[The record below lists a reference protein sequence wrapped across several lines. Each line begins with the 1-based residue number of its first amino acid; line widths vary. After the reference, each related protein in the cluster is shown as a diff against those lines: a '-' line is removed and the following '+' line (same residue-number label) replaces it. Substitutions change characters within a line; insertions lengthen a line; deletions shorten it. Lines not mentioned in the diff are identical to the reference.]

1 MKNQYFG
8 DVRDL
13 FKYDLIQSI
22 IKETDSINRILY
34 IPMLTKNDERKD
46 GNKIDYNKAKAGT
59 HNEDLVKFLCNCV
72 KSDRRNITEL
82 KFYFQLK
89 GIEIDIYNESF
100 FQRNRK
106 SYFSG
111 IKELFS
117 SSLIFVDPD
126 KGLEIKRSN
135 EMHLL
140 YDEAQFIYNRMDKN
154 SILMIYQHFPRKDH
168 IKYLCG
174 RAKELKKRMGDLP
187 IYISDNEIIFFFLT
201 KNHELKNQLER
212 IMNMYKREYSALQMG
227 TVCQV
232 DATGIGIAAS
242 YGLTWLKEQEPQTIK
257 DISRSIQALSL
268 WNEPTS
274 FLIEKLMSMRKD
286 GYWETETPIND
297 TARACI
303 ALSGWRKIQTEI
315 IQWIQKEQKN
325 DNWNN
330 SEIDTAYALMALGDR
345 GIKNENGC
353 QWLFHNYGKK
363 WEHPGTT
370 SLIITAFSKQD
381 KTRYGDFIK
390 DRANWLILKRENG
403 GWTYIATSN
412 LVIQALILSG
422 IEEQEIAPSIAW
434 LLGKQDDNGSW
445 KDIISTTL
453 TLISL
458 KMYLDKFNSGSDK

>member
-1 MKNQYFG
+1 MEPQ
-8 DVRDL
+8 
-13 FKYDLIQSI
+13 
-22 IKETDSINRILY
+22 INTAEHKLNTLSEYRI
-34 IPMLTKNDERKD
+34 
-46 GNKIDYNKAKAGT
+46 GAG
-59 HNEDLVKFLCNCV
+59 
-72 KSDRRNITEL
+72 
-82 KFYFQLK
+82 FQ
-89 GIEIDIYNESF
+89 F
-100 FQRNRK
+100 
-106 SYFSG
+106 
-111 IKELFS
+111 
-117 SSLIFVDPD
+117 
-126 KGLEIKRSN
+126 
-135 EMHLL
+135 
-140 YDEAQFIYNRMDKN
+140 
-154 SILMIYQHFPRKDH
+154 
-168 IKYLCG
+168 
-174 RAKELKKRMGDLP
+174 
-187 IYISDNEIIFFFLT
+187 
-201 KNHELKNQLER
+201 
-212 IMNMYKREYSALQMG
+212 
-227 TVCQV
+227 
-232 DATGIGIAAS
+232 DATGIVTAS
-242 YGLTWLKEQEPQTIK
+242 SRGLAWLKEQEPQTVK

-268 WNEPTS
+268 WNEPAS
-274 FLIEKLMSMRKD
+274 FLIEKLISMRKD

-303 ALSGWRKIQTEI
+303 ALSGCSKIQTEI

-330 SEIDTAYALMALGDR
+330 SEIDTAYALIALGDR

-370 SLIITAFSKQD
+370 SLIITALSKQD

-390 DRANWLILKRENG
+390 DRANWLISKRENG

-445 KDIISTTL
+445 RDIISTTL